1 MFMALAR
8 PGSLRHGP
16 NSSRRSGFFSAVPWF
31 FFVRKP
37 AKNMRENIAETW
49 GNHGK
54 NPRKIGFT
62 LAKLWRVIGK
72 MWRTNRTEHPLNC
85 LKLTLRLT
93 KFWVV
98 ENGLPAPSSAGSKWG
113 NEHIGNMV
121 EQMLQWLKQPG
132 FYWTYRH
139 WNGKIWKNVQK
150 R

>member
-1 MFMALAR
+1 MFMDVYGCLWMFMALAR

-62 LAKLWRVIGK
+62 IAKLRRVIGK

-121 EQMLQWLKQPG
+121 EQMLQ
-132 FYWTYRH
+132 
-139 WNGKIWKNVQK
+139 
-150 R
+150 